1 MGNRRTRIHILGNC
15 QAGVLADC
23 LTALLPDADVTYS
36 PGMALGG
43 LRDIAAAHD
52 WMLVQRSRP
61 FVERHLDAADHERLI
76 SWPRLT
82 FTGYHP
88 DAVVAQSGGGRLN
101 GPLAY
106 CHSAL
111 ALFGWKEGLP
121 AGKTAD
127 LFREETFEALGYFDT
142 WERSRDAL
150 LREAR
155 STDIALDDL
164 LDAWARDGCFM
175 HTFNHPRLR
184 VMWDLARHML
194 ARMGEQPRDG
204 AQDHAVPDHL
214 GAALSLPVY
223 PPIAARLGIP
233 GSYRFE
239 RRLRNRQEVFD
250 LGEMIDRSYAVYDRV
265 APGDI
270 GCERLDTAP
279 WKALAARLR
288 RRTARGSTRGP
299 AAHPYAALPDE
310 RFWRH
315 AMEAVAPAEIDPV
328 PDAPFRIGVTTRI
341 ATAGSCFAQHIARSL
356 RANGHHHFVTEAA
369 PAGMP
374 ERVAQAAQ
382 YGSFSARYGNLYTAR
397 QLLQLF
403 DRATGRFEPAEPG
416 WQRDDGRIVDPFRPQ
431 VEPDGFEDEAAMR
444 ASRAGHLAAVRRM
457 FEELDVFVFTL
468 GLTEAWRS
476 REDGAVFPLAPGVA
490 GGAFDPARHEFVNFG
505 VAETVADLRAFR
517 ARLAELNPRAR
528 MILTVSP
535 VPLAATYEPRHV
547 LVSTTASKA
556 ILRAAAEE
564 VARTDPTIWYFP
576 SYEIITGHFGR
587 RSYFEP
593 DLRSVTPEGVD
604 HVMRL
609 FFRHASDAGPAA
621 ATAERQVADRESA
634 AFFEIVCDEEM
645 LAS

>member
-1 MGNRRTRIHILGNC
+1 MSIRRTRIHILGNC
-15 QAGVLADC
+15 QASVLAEC
-23 LTALLPDADVTYS
+23 LSALLPDAEVTRA
-36 PGMALGG
+36 PGTALGG
-43 LRDIAAAHD
+43 LRDIAADHD
-52 WMLVQRSRP
+52 WMLVQRPRALA
-61 FVERHLDAADHERLI
+61 ERHLDAADHERLI

-88 DAVVAQSGGGRLN
+88 DAVVAQSGAGRLI
-101 GPLAY
+101 GPLTY

-127 LFREETFEALGYFDT
+127 LFQEETFEALGYFDT
-142 WERSRDAL
+142 WERSRGDL

-155 STDIALDDL
+155 NTDMALDGA

-175 HTFNHPRLR
+175 HTFNHPRVR
-184 VMWDLARHML
+184 VVQDLARRVL
-194 ARMGEQPRDG
+194 ARMGVQPPDG
-204 AQDHAVPDHL
+204 TSDQDVPDHL
-214 GAALSLPVY
+214 GDALSLPVY
-223 PPIAARLGIP
+223 PPIAARLGIA

-239 RRLRNRQEVFD
+239 RGRRDRQEVFD
-250 LGEMIDRSYAVYDRV
+250 LGEMIERSHAVYDGFARD
-265 APGDI
+265 DI
-270 GCERLDTAP
+270 VCERLETAP
-279 WKALAARLR
+279 WKALAARLVHR
-288 RRTARGSTRGP
+288 AARGSKRGP

-310 RFWRH
+310 RFWRR
-315 AMEAVAPAEIDPV
+315 AMEAVSPAEVDPV
-328 PDAPFRIGVTTRI
+328 PDAPFRIGVETRI

-356 RANGHHHFVTEAA
+356 RTHGHQHFIAEAA

-374 ERVAQAAQ
+374 ERAAQAAQ
-382 YGSFSARYGNLYTAR
+382 YGTFSARYGNLYTAR

-416 WQRDDGRIVDPFRPQ
+416 WQRDDGRLVDPFRPQ
-431 VEPDGFEDEAAMR
+431 VEPEGFEDEAAMGAAR
-444 ASRAGHLAAVRRM
+444 AEHLAAVRRM

-476 REDGAVFPLAPGVA
+476 RQDGAVFPLAPGVA

-517 ARLAELNPRAR
+517 ARLAGINPRAR

-547 LVSTTASKA
+547 LTSTTASKA

-564 VARTDPTIWYFP
+564 VTRADPTIWYFP

-609 FFRHASDAGPAA
+609 FFRHASDAGPGA
-621 ATAERQVADRESA
+621 ATAERQAAARESA
-634 AFFEIVCDEEM
+634 ALFEIICDEE
-645 LAS
+645 LLGS